1 MRRCDHEDH
10 HCRPFVTTLFS
21 QLLSSDHDFAI
32 QKDSEVIGSEKYSSD
47 LVIPQKEPT
56 RGLRAQKGAL
66 DCQFLSSSPE
76 NPSPM
81 NKSRRRFPMQFRIEL
96 VTEAYKNRTR
106 AVETTI
112 RDSQE
117 RAERVETSE
126 RRSEEARRER
136 ERREMSTSDR
146 TASLR
151 PK

>member
-10 HCRPFVTTLFS
+10 HCRPFVTTLFA

-47 LVIPQKEPT
+47 LVIPQKEQT
-56 RGLRAQKGAL
+56 RGLPTQKGAL
-66 DCQFLSSSPE
+66 DRQFLSPSPE

-126 RRSEEARRER
+126 RRSEEAKKRRSATRER
-136 ERREMSTSDR
+136 ERERAAR
-146 TASLR
+146 
-151 PK
+151 